1 MPSEVRS
8 YYKIFLFSSSRL
20 GEVRFTFYPE
30 ALRDRDGGHDASFDK
45 FESDGKEIDE

>member
-20 GEVRFTFYPE
+20 GEVSFAFYPE
-30 ALRDRDGGHDASFDK
+30 ALRDRDDAPFDR
-45 FESDGKEIDE
+45 FESDGMEIDE